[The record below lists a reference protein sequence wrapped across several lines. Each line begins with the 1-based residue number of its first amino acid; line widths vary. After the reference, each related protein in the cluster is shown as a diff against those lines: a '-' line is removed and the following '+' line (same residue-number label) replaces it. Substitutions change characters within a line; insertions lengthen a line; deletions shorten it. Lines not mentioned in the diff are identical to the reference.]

1 MKRSQQ
7 SVPSAETGAT
17 SGDYHRQQSIKW
29 ENKGGRNATTNAGMR
44 GSGIA
49 PKPSGGA
56 AISGND
62 RPGMSAQAG
71 LARVTAAGKGN
82 PQGRLPLQSPP
93 ANITGTKMPYGGH
106 GAPPAQRGGPQA
118 LRAGGRN
125 QGWPNGAMYTDGAK
139 KGSSGK
145 DSGALS

>member
-1 MKRSQQ
+1 MA
-7 SVPSAETGAT
+7 PS
-17 SGDYHRQQSIKW
+17 
-29 ENKGGRNATTNAGMR
+29 
-44 GSGIA
+44 
-49 PKPSGGA
+49 
-56 AISGND
+56 
-62 RPGMSAQAG
+62 QAG
-71 LARVTAAGKGN
+71 LARVQGTGTGN

-106 GAPPAQRGGPQA
+106 GAPPAQRGGPTA

-145 DSGALS
+145 DSGAVSTRKPKRRGLGAAFYGEYT